1 MGADD
6 KSPPPEAAAAPAADV
21 AGGAADGG
29 AAAGGAAAAAAKSP
43 FARLWPAYMCVC
55 VDYMG
60 LALTI
65 PVQVRDSISY
75 LRFVTSS

>member
-43 FARLWPAYMCVC
+43 FARLWPAYMC
-55 VDYMG
+55 